1 MSWELDLNIGRF
13 DIESGSHDGEI
24 SWDLRRAQ
32 SAPANKS
39 APRDEQIR
47 ATMLQVV
54 KDTSGTLTASQVVE
68 RVGGSKDHRWEAFNE
83 LKGTHID
90 VRKVTRL
97 EGKRDVERDLCF
109 YVPSEEDDQ

>member
-1 MSWELDLNIGRF
+1 
-13 DIESGSHDGEI
+13 
-24 SWDLRRAQ
+24 
-32 SAPANKS
+32 
-39 APRDEQIR
+39 
-47 ATMLQVV
+47 MLQVV

-97 EGKRDVERDLCF
+97 EGKRDVERDLAF
-109 YVPSEEDDQ
+109 LRSLRGGRPVRGQLVRHGSDRFS